1 MPKKTKNYVII
12 WRLTLVRS
20 HRREINIVLRATLVW
35 DHIGARSYWCETN
48 IGARSKSMWDQHWR
62 EINIAMVAAADWLAR
77 LRNSPALIEQILVID
92 GERNLWLGA
101 SLSWYNRVVSDPLW
115 WLCHCPFHIDQV
127 LSSGWLGV
135 NRMLIEEDSSTTRG
149 WKVKVWEF
157 LLHKSHQG
165 REIKRGGEDEMTM
178 MAFLLNW
185 DGGLTHSI
193 MVVNGGSAVL
203 CHTKL
208 FHPPTIPLRPDW
220 EISTISSS
228 SASFRVNNLRMT
240 LWTDKD

>member
-1 MPKKTKNYVII
+1 
-12 WRLTLVRS
+12 
-20 HRREINIVLRATLVW
+20 
-35 DHIGARSYWCETN
+35 
-48 IGARSKSMWDQHWR
+48 
-62 EINIAMVAAADWLAR
+62 MVAAADWLAR
-77 LRNSPALIEQILVID
+77 LRNSPINDHRTDSGHWWGEEPLVGRFTELIQSGCVGSSPAIVSP
-92 GERNLWLGA
+92 
-101 SLSWYNRVVSDPLW
+101 SLSYWPGPVIRVAGSQQNAHW
-115 WLCHCPFHIDQV
+115 GGSEH
-127 LSSGWLGV
+127 
-135 NRMLIEEDSSTTRG
+135 NK
-149 WKVKVWEF
+149 KVKVWEF